1 MLSQVQNMNRILFFV
16 IFISLNAF
24 YYIPYRL
31 IHSIFIYRR
40 AIVKILLSF
49 CTFLIVENE
58 IFLFLIFEL
67 KNHLL
72 NSWTSVQFTRGAFCG
87 AFKFKFGRRND
98 SFFSETV
105 IDFGNH
111 FIQIF
116 YLVNYDYLFL
126 YAEVFLFIYICFA
139 ISLL

>member
-1 MLSQVQNMNRILFFV
+1 MLSQVQNMNRIAPCNFYFV
-16 IFISLNAF
+16 ECFLLYFLSFDPF
-24 YYIPYRL
+24 Y
-31 IHSIFIYRR
+31 IHLW
-40 AIVKILLSF
+40 KILLSF
-49 CTFLIVENE
+49 CTSLIVENE
-58 IFLFLIFEL
+58 IFLFLIFKL

>member
-1 MLSQVQNMNRILFFV
+1 MNRIVLCNFYFV
-16 IFISLNAF
+16 KCFLLYFLSFDPF
-24 YYIPYRL
+24 Y
-31 IHSIFIYRR
+31 IHLW
-40 AIVKILLSF
+40 KILLSF
-49 CTFLIVENE
+49 CTSLIVENE

-98 SFFSETV
+98 SFFFETV

-111 FIQIF
+111 FI
-116 YLVNYDYLFL
+116 
-126 YAEVFLFIYICFA
+126 
-139 ISLL
+139 